1 MKISTIEIPIVNDK
15 RQWDVMKKEEQKHEN
30 GMVYFEEFKVCLIL
44 IKKKKRNSNQV
55 DEVKRE

>member
-1 MKISTIEIPIVNDK
+1 M
-15 RQWDVMKKEEQKHEN
+15 MKKEEQKHEN

>member
-1 MKISTIEIPIVNDK
+1 M
-15 RQWDVMKKEEQKHEN
+15 MKKEEQKHEN

-55 DEVKRE
+55 DEAKRE

>member
-1 MKISTIEIPIVNDK
+1 MKISKIEIPIVNDK
-15 RQWDVMKKEEQKHEN
+15 RQWNMMKKEEQINEN